1 MARTPSLYY
10 GKKAVC
16 RLFGI
21 SIHTLNKLLDD
32 PTFPVKPLRITERIV
47 RFPRM
52 EIDAIVARGGL
63 VPFEK

>member
-1 MARTPSLYY
+1 MPRTPSLYY

-16 RLFGI
+16 HLFGI

-32 PTFPVKPLRITERIV
+32 PAFPVKPLRITDRIV
-47 RFPRM
+47 RFPRA

-63 VPFEK
+63 IPLGK